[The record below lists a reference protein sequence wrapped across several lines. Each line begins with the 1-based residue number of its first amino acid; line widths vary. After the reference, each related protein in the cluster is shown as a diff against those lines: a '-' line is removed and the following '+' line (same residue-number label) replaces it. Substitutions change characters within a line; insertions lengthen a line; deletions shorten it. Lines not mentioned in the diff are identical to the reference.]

1 MDAAFTAEQDE
12 IRRTLRELLDGGG
25 EGDELWHRLA
35 RDLRLPGLGIPQ
47 EYGGAGRGT
56 AELAVVLEETGRA
69 LLPSPLL
76 ATAVLAA
83 PLILA
88 LGTEEQRAALLPAVA
103 AGDLTAALAV
113 PGGSLSTA
121 LGLAGDPTGG
131 SWAGGG
137 RAGGVQARPAG
148 GGSGGWRLY
157 GEADRVPDGDLAGLL
172 LVAAH
177 AGGFP
182 RSRTL
187 LFLVRADGPRPP
199 AGLARTRR
207 TSPDPTRPLARVQ
220 LRDTEA
226 VLLGAD
232 DTVDAGPAL
241 AAAGRTA
248 AAALAA
254 EAVGAAAGA
263 LERAAAYVAAR
274 ERSGGSFPASHAFQA
289 EKHRIAELYVRVRS
303 ARSAAYFA
311 AWDAETA
318 GLALAQALEALRAAT
333 AEAVRLPGDAGPPDR
348 EHEAHPYAGR
358 AAVGQL
364 LLGPAHRL
372 RDHAARRSGLFATA
386 DDGGAGHG
394 PAGDGS
400 AGHGAPGSGSA
411 GHGAPGSGG
420 AGHGAAGQVAV

>member
-12 IRRTLRELLDGGG
+12 IRRTLRALLDGGG
-25 EGDELWHRLA
+25 GGGELWRRGV
-35 RDLRLPGLGIPQ
+35 RDLRLPGLGVPQ
-47 EYGGAGRGT
+47 EYGGAGRGA
-56 AELAVVLEETGRA
+56 AEQAVVLEETGRA

-76 ATAVLAA
+76 ATSVLAA

-88 LGTEEQRAALLPAVA
+88 LGTGEQRAALLPAVA
-103 AGDLTAALAV
+103 AGELTAAPAV
-113 PGGSLSTA
+113 PGGALSTA

-157 GEADRVPDGDLAGLL
+157 GEADRVPDGDRAGLL

-187 LFLVRADGPRPP
+187 LFLVRADGPEPP
-199 AGLARTRR
+199 AGLVRTGQD
-207 TSPDPTRPLARVQ
+207 SPDPTRPLARVQ

-226 VLLGAD
+226 ELLGAD
-232 DTVDAGPAL
+232 DTVDAAAAL
-241 AAAGRTA
+241 ATAGRTA
-248 AAALAA
+248 AALLAA

-263 LERAAAYVAAR
+263 LERMAAYVAGR
-274 ERSGGSFPASHAFQA
+274 ERSGRAGDPARASHAFGA
-289 EKHRIAELYVRVRS
+289 EQHRIAELYVRVRA

-311 AWDAETA
+311 VGDPESA
-318 GLALAQALEALRAAT
+318 GLALAGALEALRAAA

-348 EHEAHPYAGR
+348 EHEAQPYAGR
-358 AAVGQL
+358 AAVMEL

-372 RDHAARRSGLFATA
+372 RDHAARRSGLFAA
-386 DDGGAGHG
+386 AGDEGGGAGG
-394 PAGDGS
+394 GAAGG
-400 AGHGAPGSGSA
+400 G
-411 GHGAPGSGG
+411 GG
-420 AGHGAAGQVAV
+420 AGRGAAGQVAV